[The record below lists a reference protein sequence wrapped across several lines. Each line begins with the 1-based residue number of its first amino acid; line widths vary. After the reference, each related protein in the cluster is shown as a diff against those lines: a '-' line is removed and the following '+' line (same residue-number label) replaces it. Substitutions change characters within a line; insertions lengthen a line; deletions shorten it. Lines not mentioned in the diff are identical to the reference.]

1 MNELIQRFR
10 QDLEIRNYSART
22 IADYGYHLHLWT
34 QFLAQERI
42 VELSLVT
49 ETTLA
54 GFQRWLYYQPTRRGR
69 VRGILNQ
76 NAVLAALKSFFRFL
90 NTEGLVLKDPAA
102 GLEYARQP
110 KSLPR
115 NVLTAEE
122 ASRILDG
129 VDASTPLGKRDRA
142 ILEVFYAT
150 GIRKEELRNLT
161 VGDVHFGDGLLRI
174 THGKGAKDRVVPL
187 GRMAMKSLE
196 DYLTEGRPHLL
207 GSKRSD
213 RLFLSYRGQ
222 PLDSHTLGTLVREH
236 AQRAEVTKHVTPHV
250 WRHTC
255 ATHLVQNH
263 ANLRHVQDLLGHGSL
278 ATTEKY
284 LRLTITDLKEAH
296 AKYHPREQD
305 AMRHAETK
313 MLQVPRHLPA
323 VASS

>member
-1 MNELIQRFR
+1 MNELIRRFLE
-10 QDLEIRNYSART
+10 DLEIRNYSART
-22 IADYGYHLHLWT
+22 IADYRYHLQLWT
-34 QFLAQERI
+34 RFLAQEGI
-42 VELSLVT
+42 QALSAVG
-49 ETTLA
+49 ESTLA
-54 GFQRWLYYQPTRRGR
+54 GFQRWLYYQPTRRGG

-90 NTEGLVLKDPAA
+90 RSEGCVVQDPAA
-102 GLEYARQP
+102 GLDYARQP

-115 NVLTAEE
+115 NVLTEVE
-122 ASRILDG
+122 ARRILDG
-129 VDASTPLGKRDRA
+129 VDTSTPLGIRDRA
-142 ILEVFYAT
+142 ILEVLYAT

-161 VGDVHFGDGLLRI
+161 VGDVHLGEKLLRVI
-174 THGKGAKDRVVPL
+174 HGKGAKDRVVPL
-187 GRMAMKSLE
+187 GRMATVALGRYLE
-196 DYLTEGRPHLL
+196 EGRPRLL
-207 GSKRSD
+207 GSRHSD

-236 AQRAEVTKHVTPHV
+236 AQAAQVSKHVTPHV

-296 AKYHPREQD
+296 AKYHPREKD
-305 AMRHAETK
+305 AARGGGAEMVK
-313 MLQVPRHLPA
+313 PHLDELGA
-323 VASS
+323 GRE